1 MVHLDCSSILF
12 NGNLWLCNAAC
23 CLQKNASN
31 RTELKHAASHL
42 TDWFY
47 NFFPD
52 INNEYVQ
59 LFNTKNMVKL
69 CFTCWKKQ
77 QKKKRGKK
85 KAKHQRAQIATIAQ
99 AVQMALKMWG
109 KNTASYIPIACIR
122 WKSTLIRKSPQ
133 NGKGQKSRLQWG
145 HTLKYNTACFCCCCC
160 CCLLFLNTGI

>member
-1 MVHLDCSSILF
+1 METYDYAMQL
-12 NGNLWLCNAAC
+12 AAY
-23 CLQKNASN
+23 KKTPP
-31 RTELKHAASHL
+31 TELNL
-42 TDWFY
+42 NTQQVILQTDFIT
-47 NFFPD
+47 FFPG

-160 CCLLFLNTGI
+160 CLLFLNTGI